1 MMSPEEMERRIV
13 ALEKHWRLTDREQST
28 MRHIANLA
36 MSDINERFDMLT
48 NRVTTLTESTE
59 ANFLALRTDNAAL
72 RTDNAAIH
80 QRLDALHSDNV
91 AILTILKR
99 LDKA

>member
-59 ANFLALRTDNAAL
+59 ANFLALRTDNAA
-72 RTDNAAIH
+72 IH
-80 QRLDALHSDNV
+80 QRFDALHSDNV